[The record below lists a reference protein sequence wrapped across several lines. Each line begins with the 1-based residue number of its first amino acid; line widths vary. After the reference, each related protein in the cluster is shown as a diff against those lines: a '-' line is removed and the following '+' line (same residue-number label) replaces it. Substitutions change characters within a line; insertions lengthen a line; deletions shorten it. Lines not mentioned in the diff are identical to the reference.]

1 MSVGQGIKYIVKNC
15 TNFSKGY
22 SYRDL
27 RSCDVMYV
35 FLEIVTLTKGVPV
48 SVLHVSPTTGEIT
61 SVEFTTDN
69 FNHFMIP
76 DSVMRCYDEK
86 KRQFVINGYG
96 YSPPTVGVESD
107 LTEFFIN
114 AHLMTDTKLYEDAE
128 YDFIYF
134 LGDKV
139 TLDMDEIE
147 NLVWAFN
154 HDISFV
160 EQKIVVDIVDM
171 FKGFTDYSLKF
182 KGERVPLSSK
192 VNLGRIWEL

>member
-1 MSVGQGIKYIVKNC
+1 
-15 TNFSKGY
+15 
-22 SYRDL
+22 
-27 RSCDVMYV
+27 MYV